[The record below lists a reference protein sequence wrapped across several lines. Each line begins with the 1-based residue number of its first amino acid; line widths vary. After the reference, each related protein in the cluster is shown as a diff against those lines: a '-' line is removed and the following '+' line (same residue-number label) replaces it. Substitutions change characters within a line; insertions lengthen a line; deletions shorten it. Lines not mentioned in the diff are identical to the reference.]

1 MEKNIRLRSACKR
14 DISYIDGLFVKNG
27 FKLDTDHL
35 ERLIVS
41 VDDEDKILGILYL
54 NTVLEASF
62 ITDEDLPKRSRI
74 RSLSLLV
81 EQGKREVKAI
91 GYDLVHAFAND
102 KTEGILV
109 KHFGFEAG
117 KGVNLILFVE

>member
-1 MEKNIRLRSACKR
+1 MSIILRNACKR
-14 DISYIDGLFVKNG
+14 DASHIQELFDRNG
-27 FKLDTDHL
+27 FKLDLDHL
-35 ERLIVS
+35 ERLIVT
-41 VDDEDKILGILYL
+41 EENDKVTGILYL

-102 KTEGILV
+102 KTESILV
-109 KHFGFEAG
+109 KHFGFEPG